1 MAGAEKRRSTEQR
14 NGPPNVLR
22 GAAMSKWTPEIV
34 AYICSQ
40 YLEERKSAGE
50 IAKAL
55 NYAFSRNAVTGKLF
69 RIGALGQRKGVDLGK
84 SHGLPKKLPEWRAGS
99 EKHQP
104 KRRATPPKIKAAP
117 PPPVETG
124 PELEPAD
131 LKLVARAESLFEG
144 PGIPLLETSS
154 RHCRWPAK
162 SENGAPHVCGL
173 TKERGAYCAFH
184 AGIAYGSRRRQ
195 RMDS

>member
-1 MAGAEKRRSTEQR
+1 
-14 NGPPNVLR
+14 
-22 GAAMSKWTPEIV
+22 MSKWTPEIV
-34 AYICSQ
+34 AYICRE
-40 YLEERKSAGE
+40 YLDERKSAGE

-55 NYAFSRNAVTGKLF
+55 NYAFSRNAVTGKLL
-69 RIGALGQRKGVDLGK
+69 RVGALGQRKGVDLGK
-84 SHGLPKKLPEWRAGS
+84 NHGLPKKPPAPKARS
-99 EKHQP
+99 QKRQP
-104 KRRATPPKIKAAP
+104 KRKAPPPRIEAAP
-117 PPPVETG
+117 PPASETG

-162 SENGAPHVCGL
+162 SGNGAPHVCGL